1 MISVTAG
8 TISGTAM
15 TIGFILLTLRRATA
29 PRVRRVTTRMDITV
43 YVALG
48 VMIATGMY
56 ATVGVNLFGGGYD
69 YRLTVAPYFRS
80 IFTLSPPA
88 SSSARR

>member
-1 MISVTAG
+1 
-8 TISGTAM
+8 
-15 TIGFILLTLRRATA
+15 
-29 PRVRRVTTRMDITV
+29 MDITV